1 MKTNF
6 DFLLKEPQFE
16 PFAEAA
22 ISAERVLH
30 ISPAAVRYGV
40 PHSVRVCCKMVV

>member
-22 ISAERVLH
+22 VSAERFRLRCALRH
-30 ISPAAVRYGV
+30 AAQ
-40 PHSVRVCCKMVV
+40 P

>member
-22 ISAERVLH
+22 ISAERVK
-30 ISPAAVRYGV
+30 IFRI
-40 PHSVRVCCKMVV
+40 

>member
-22 ISAERVLH
+22 ISLNVFCIFRLRCALRR
-30 ISPAAVRYGV
+30 AAQR
-40 PHSVRVCCKMVV
+40 